1 MPPLTSNTHT
11 LMHSVKLHKLPSR
24 RTAGRNLAQRLTK
37 FSGQCDVVVLALPN
51 GGVEVGA
58 EIAVFLK
65 VPFDVLL
72 VRKIT
77 TSGPEHAV
85 LGAITSGGVRILN
98 GALID
103 HLHLSDLEIRAAVLQ
118 ESMELCR
125 SERLYRGEAPS
136 VDVADQTV
144 ILVDDGG
151 TPCSIIRDAIR
162 LLRRQHAERIIFATP
177 ATCHHAACHLRHEAD
192 EVVTLREPSKP
203 VSVGKWLK
211 HVPKTTDE
219 KVCRLMME
227 THAC

>member
-1 MPPLTSNTHT
+1 MN
-11 LMHSVKLHKLPSR
+11 SVKLRKLPSR
-24 RTAGRNLAQRLTK
+24 RTAGRNLAQRLMK
-37 FSGQCDVVVLALPN
+37 FSGQCDVVVLALPK

-58 EIAVFLK
+58 EIAVFLQ

-77 TSGPEHAV
+77 ISSPERAV

-98 GALID
+98 CALID
-103 HLHLSDLEIRAAVLQ
+103 QLRLSDSEVRAAVLE

-125 SERLYRGEAPS
+125 SERLYRGDAPS
-136 VDVADQTV
+136 IDVADQTV

-151 TPCSIIRDAIR
+151 TPCAIIRDAIR
-162 LLRRQHAERIIFATP
+162 LLRRQHAERIVFVTP
-177 ATCHHAACHLRHEAD
+177 ATCHHSACDLRREAD
-192 EVVTLREPSKP
+192 EVVTLSEPSKP

-211 HVPKTTDE
+211 HVHRTTDD

>member
-1 MPPLTSNTHT
+1 MN
-11 LMHSVKLHKLPSR
+11 SVKLRKLPSR

-37 FSGQCDVVVLALPN
+37 FSGRCDVVVLALPK

-58 EIAVFLK
+58 EIASSLK
-65 VPFDVLL
+65 APLDILL

-77 TSGPEHAV
+77 ISSPERAV

-103 HLHLSDLEIRAAVLQ
+103 HLQLSDAEIRAAVLE

-125 SERLYRGEAPS
+125 RERLYRGEVPS
-136 VDVADQTV
+136 IDVADQTV
-144 ILVDDGG
+144 ILVDDGA
-151 TPCSIIRDAIR
+151 TPCATIRDAIR
-162 LLRRQHAERIIFATP
+162 LLRRQHAERIVFATP
-177 ATCHHAACHLRHEAD
+177 ATCHHAACNLRHEAD
-192 EVVTLREPSKP
+192 EVVTLTEPSKP

-211 HVPKTTDE
+211 HVPRTTDD

-227 THAC
+227 THSY